1 MAAPINASAFLVIGV
16 AALIAWRMYSRMRR
30 LIGRQRLSRVRP
42 WVSVTLFPLLVL
54 VLASASFAQPEGLWA
69 LAAGL
74 AAGAALGTW
83 GLKLTKFERT
93 PEGLFYTPNLHL
105 GIALSLLL
113 AGRILYRLG
122 QLYLGLSAG
131 GTSLDFVRS
140 PLTLAI
146 FGTLAGYYVRYAIG
160 LIAWRREPP
169 GNPPSSVG

>member
-1 MAAPINASAFLVIGV
+1 MAVPVNPSALLIVGV

-42 WVSVTLFPLLVL
+42 WVSVTLFPALVL
-54 VLASASFAQPEGLWA
+54 LLGFASLARPEGIAA
-69 LAAGL
+69 LAVGL
-74 AAGAALGTW
+74 VAGAGLGTW

-93 PEGLFYTPNLHL
+93 PEGFFYTPNMHL

-122 QLYLGLSAG
+122 QVYLGLSAG
-131 GTSLDFVRS
+131 GTSMDFARS
-140 PLTLAI
+140 PITLLI

-160 LIAWRREPP
+160 LIAWRRDP
-169 GNPPSSVG
+169 GSTLVQK